1 MDLRR
6 LLLLLVI
13 FVMPV
18 AIACGSDG
26 TVSDSAGA
34 DDTRAE
40 DSLDSV
46 EIESSVVKEARS
58 FNPDSFVSAGWKK
71 SKQYSTETVP
81 DANEIWYG
89 FFNQKDI
96 EIRFY
101 DDHATALS
109 LGKPVAEAAIVEN
122 VKRSRGGELL
132 DVSGGSFS
140 AYNAYVVAGNAILL
154 CELDISEC
162 EALVENL
169 P

>member
-1 MDLRR
+1 MNRR
-6 LLLLLVI
+6 HSIFLLTFFILAL
-13 FVMPV
+13 
-18 AIACGSDG
+18 AAACGSDS
-26 TVSDSAGA
+26 TPNSPEVEGA
-34 DDTRAE
+34 ASTGSPDAI
-40 DSLDSV
+40 
-46 EIESSVVKEARS
+46 EIPSSIVQQNAT

-101 DDHATALS
+101 DDHETALN
-109 LGKPVAEAAIVEN
+109 LGKPVAEAAIAEN

-154 CELDISEC
+154 CELDISAC

-169 P
+169 E